1 MTGTAIASISVY
13 HLKIPLK
20 HRVEHAASVRT
31 AADPVVVRIE
41 LQNGDVGYG
50 ESLPRPY
57 VTGEDH
63 DSVDTSVRDVFVPL
77 LMTCR
82 PESFSE
88 ALEVIESLPMAD
100 DAGQPILA
108 ARAAVELALLDV
120 YSRCFERPI
129 GVDVVNWL
137 ELTDFGPPGCIDRVR
152 CSGVVATKDP
162 QQAVSSVRKMRC
174 YGLRDFKLKVGS
186 EDQDDLLAAVADVL
200 GPAIRKGRAS
210 MRLDANGAW
219 SLHDAIENL
228 SRWADLNI
236 SHIEQPLARGDEQNL
251 PDLKAHTP
259 WQIVHDESLAT
270 IEDAR
275 RLIELGVADCFNI
288 RMGKCG
294 GFIPSLKLVRF
305 CRQNHIDY
313 MLGCLVGQTSILSAV
328 ERCFLSCVPG
338 VKFVESNFGSF
349 LLADDIA
356 RPKLRFGYGGKM
368 KALTGFGWSITVS
381 ENQLEKFSK
390 DHLLRLNL

>member
-1 MTGTAIASISVY
+1 MTGTAIASIGVL

-31 AADPVVVRIE
+31 AADPAIVRIE
-41 LQNGDVGYG
+41 LQNGDIGYG

-63 DSVDTSVRDVFVPL
+63 DSVDTAVRDVFAPL

-100 DAGQPILA
+100 DAGQRIPT
-108 ARAAVELALLDV
+108 ARAAIELALLDV

-137 ELTDFGPPGCIDRVR
+137 ELTDFGPPGCIDHVR
-152 CSGVVATKDP
+152 CSGVVATKDAR
-162 QQAVSSVRKMRC
+162 QAVSTVRKMRC

-186 EDQDDLLAAVADVL
+186 EGQDDLLAAVADML

-219 SLHDAIENL
+219 SLDDAIEHL
-228 SRWADLNI
+228 SRWADLDI

-251 PDLKAHTP
+251 PNLKAHTQ
-259 WQIVHDESLAT
+259 WQIIHDESLAT
-270 IEDAR
+270 LEDAQ
-275 RLIELGVADCFNI
+275 RLIDLDVADCFNI

-294 GFIPSLKLVRF
+294 GLIPSLKLARF
-305 CRQNHIDY
+305 CRQNEIDY

-328 ERCFLSCVPG
+328 ERCFLSCVPD
-338 VKFVESNFGSF
+338 VKFVESNFGNF

-356 RPKLRFGYGGKM
+356 RPKLRFGYGGRLKP
-368 KALTGFGWSITVS
+368 LTGFGWSITVDEDKLAKYC
-381 ENQLEKFSK
+381 EN
-390 DHLLRLNL
+390 DPLRLNL

>member
-13 HLKIPLK
+13 HLQIPLK

-41 LQNGDVGYG
+41 LQNGDLGYG

-63 DSVDTSVRDVFVPL
+63 DSVDTAVRDVFVPL
-77 LMTCR
+77 LMDCR
-82 PESFSE
+82 PQSFSE
-88 ALEVIESLPMAD
+88 ALVVIESLPLAD
-100 DAGQPILA
+100 DAGRQIPT
-108 ARAAVELALLDV
+108 ARATVELALLDV

-129 GVDVVNWL
+129 GLDVVNWL
-137 ELTDFGPPGCIDRVR
+137 EVPEFGPPGCINHVR
-152 CSGVVATKDP
+152 CSGVIATKDP
-162 QQAVSSVRKMRC
+162 QQAVSTLRKMRC
-174 YGLRDFKLKVGS
+174 YGLRNFKLKVGN
-186 EDQDDLLAAVADVL
+186 EGQDDLLTAVTDML
-200 GPAIRKGRAS
+200 GPAILKGRAS
-210 MRLDANGAW
+210 LRLDANGAW
-219 SLHDAIENL
+219 SLDDAIEHL
-228 SRWADLNI
+228 SRWSDLNI

-251 PDLKAHTP
+251 PNLKAHTQ
-259 WQIVHDESLAT
+259 WQIIHDESLAT
-270 IEDAR
+270 LKDAQ
-275 RLIELGVADCFNI
+275 RLFDLGVADCFNI

-338 VKFVESNFGSF
+338 AAFVESNFGSF

-356 RPKLRFGYGGKM
+356 RPKLRFRYGGKL
-368 KALTGFGWSITVS
+368 KPLTGFGWSITVD
-381 ENQLEKFSK
+381 EDKLAEFCEE
-390 DHLLRLNL
+390 DPLRLNL

>member
-1 MTGTAIASISVY
+1 MTGTAIASIGVH
-13 HLKIPLK
+13 HLQIPLK

-31 AADPVVVRIE
+31 AADPAIVRIE
-41 LQNGDVGYG
+41 LQNGDLGYG

-63 DSVDTSVRDVFVPL
+63 DSIDTAVRDVFAPL

-88 ALEVIESLPMAD
+88 ALVVIESLPMAD
-100 DAGQPILA
+100 DAGRQIPA

-162 QQAVSSVRKMRC
+162 RQAVFTIRKMRC
-174 YGLRDFKLKVGS
+174 YGLRNFKLKVGS
-186 EDQDDLLAAVADVL
+186 EGQDALLAAVTNML
-200 GPAIRKGRAS
+200 GSAIRKGRAS
-210 MRLDANGAW
+210 MRLDANGVW
-219 SLHDAIENL
+219 SLDDAIEHL
-228 SRWADLNI
+228 SRWAHLDI

-251 PDLKAHTP
+251 PNLKAHTQ
-259 WQIVHDESLAT
+259 WKIIHDESLAT
-270 IEDAR
+270 LEDAQ
-275 RLIELGVADCFNI
+275 RLIDLDVADCFNI

-294 GFIPSLKLVRF
+294 GSIPSPKLARF

-328 ERCFLSCVPG
+328 ERCFLSCVPD
-338 VKFVESNFGSF
+338 VKFVESNFGNF
-349 LLADDIA
+349 LLADDITK
-356 RPKLRFGYGGKM
+356 PKLRFGYGGRLKP
-368 KALTGFGWSITVS
+368 LTGFGWSVTVEES
-381 ENQLEKFSK
+381 QLARYCE
-390 DHLLRLNL
+390 DHPLRLNL

>member
-13 HLKIPLK
+13 HLQIPLK

-41 LQNGDVGYG
+41 LQNGDLGYG

-63 DSVDTSVRDVFVPL
+63 DSVDTAVRDVFVPL
-77 LMTCR
+77 LMDCR
-82 PESFSE
+82 PQSFSE
-88 ALEVIESLPMAD
+88 ALVVIESLPLAD
-100 DAGQPILA
+100 DAGRQIPT
-108 ARAAVELALLDV
+108 ARATVELALLDV

-129 GVDVVNWL
+129 GLDVVNWL
-137 ELTDFGPPGCIDRVR
+137 EVPEFGPPGCINHVR
-152 CSGVVATKDP
+152 CSGVIATKDP
-162 QQAVSSVRKMRC
+162 QQAVSTLRKMRC
-174 YGLRDFKLKVGS
+174 YGLRNFKLKVGS
-186 EDQDDLLAAVADVL
+186 EGQDDLLTAVTDML
-200 GPAIRKGRAS
+200 GPAILKGRAS
-210 MRLDANGAW
+210 LRLDANGAW
-219 SLHDAIENL
+219 SLDDAIEHL
-228 SRWADLNI
+228 SRWSDLNI

-251 PDLKAHTP
+251 PNLKAHTQ
-259 WQIVHDESLAT
+259 WQIIHDESLAT
-270 IEDAR
+270 LKDAQ
-275 RLIELGVADCFNI
+275 RLFDLGVADCFNI

-338 VKFVESNFGSF
+338 AAFVESNFGSF

-356 RPKLRFGYGGKM
+356 RPKLRFRYGGKL
-368 KALTGFGWSITVS
+368 KPLTGFGWSITVD
-381 ENQLEKFSK
+381 EDKLAEFCEE
-390 DHLLRLNL
+390 DPLRLNL

>member
-1 MTGTAIASISVY
+1 MTGTAIASIGVH
-13 HLKIPLK
+13 HLQIPLK
-20 HRVEHAASVRT
+20 QRIEHAASVRT
-31 AADPVVVRIE
+31 VADPVVVRVE
-41 LQNGDVGYG
+41 LQNGTIGYG

-63 DSVDTSVRDVFVPL
+63 ESVDTAVRDVFAPL
-77 LMTCR
+77 LMSCR

-88 ALEVIESLPMAD
+88 ALVVIESLPMAD
-100 DAGQPILA
+100 DTGKRISA
-108 ARAAVELALLDV
+108 ARATVELALLDV
-120 YSRCFERPI
+120 YSRCFEHPI
-129 GVDVVNWL
+129 AVDVVNWL
-137 ELTDFGPPGCIDRVR
+137 ELSDLGPPGCIDRIR

-162 QQAVSSVRKMRC
+162 QRAVSTIRKMRC
-174 YGLRDFKLKVGS
+174 FGLRNFKLKVGS
-186 EDQDDLLAAVADVL
+186 EGQDELLAAVADVL

-219 SLHDAIENL
+219 SLDDAIEHL

-251 PDLKAHTP
+251 PDLKAHTQ
-259 WQIVHDESLAT
+259 WQVIHDESLAT
-270 IEDAR
+270 LEDAQP
-275 RLIELGVADCFNI
+275 LFDLGVADCFNI

-305 CRQNHIDY
+305 CRQNHIDF

-328 ERCFLSCVPG
+328 ERCFLSCVSG
-338 VKFVESNFGSF
+338 AKFVESNFGSF

-356 RPKLRFGYGGKM
+356 KPKLRFGYGGRLKP
-368 KALTGFGWSITVS
+368 LTGFGWSVS
-381 ENQLEKFSK
+381 VDEGQLTKYSK
-390 DHLLRLNL
+390 DHPIRLNL

>member
-1 MTGTAIASISVY
+1 M
-13 HLKIPLK
+13 
-20 HRVEHAASVRT
+20 EHAASVRT
-31 AADPVVVRIE
+31 TADPALVRIE
-41 LQNGDVGYG
+41 LQNGTVGYG
-50 ESLPRPY
+50 ESLPRSY

-63 DSVDTSVRDVFVPL
+63 DSVDAAARDVFAPL

-88 ALEVIESLPMAD
+88 ALVVIESLPMAD
-100 DAGQPILA
+100 DADRRIPA
-108 ARAAVELALLDV
+108 ARATIELALLDV

-137 ELTDFGPPGCIDRVR
+137 ELTDFGPPGCIDQVR

-162 QQAVSSVRKMRC
+162 QQAVSTIRKMRC
-174 YGLRDFKLKVGS
+174 YGLQNFKLKVGS
-186 EDQDDLLAAVADVL
+186 KGQDELLAAVTDML
-200 GPAIRKGRAS
+200 GPAIRRGRAS

-219 SLHDAIENL
+219 SLDDAIEHL
-228 SRWADLNI
+228 SRWANLNI

-251 PDLKAHTP
+251 PNLKAHTQ
-259 WQIVHDESLAT
+259 WQIIHDESLAT
-270 IEDAR
+270 LEDAQ
-275 RLIELGVADCFNI
+275 RLIDLGVADCFNI

-294 GFIPSLKLVRF
+294 GFIPSLKLARF

-328 ERCFLSCVPG
+328 ERCFLSCVPN
-338 VKFVESNFGSF
+338 VKFVESNFGNF

-356 RPKLRFGYGGKM
+356 KPKLRFGYGGRLKP
-368 KALTGFGWSITVS
+368 LTGFGWSITVDES
-381 ENQLEKFSK
+381 QLERFSEEGA
-390 DHLLRLNL
+390 LQIQL

>member
-1 MTGTAIASISVY
+1 LTGTAIASISVY
-13 HLKIPLK
+13 HLQIPLK

-41 LQNGDVGYG
+41 LQNGDLGYG

-63 DSVDTSVRDVFVPL
+63 DSVDTAVRDVFVPL
-77 LMTCR
+77 LMDCR
-82 PESFSE
+82 PQSFSE
-88 ALEVIESLPMAD
+88 ALVVIESLPLAD
-100 DAGQPILA
+100 DAGRQIPT
-108 ARAAVELALLDV
+108 ARATVELALLDV

-129 GVDVVNWL
+129 GLDVVNWL
-137 ELTDFGPPGCIDRVR
+137 EVPEFGPPGCINHVR
-152 CSGVVATKDP
+152 CSGVIATIDP
-162 QQAVSSVRKMRC
+162 QQAVSTLRKMRC
-174 YGLRDFKLKVGS
+174 YGLRNFKLKVGN
-186 EDQDDLLAAVADVL
+186 EGQDDLLTAVTDML
-200 GPAIRKGRAS
+200 GPAILKGRAS
-210 MRLDANGAW
+210 LRLDANGAW
-219 SLHDAIENL
+219 SLDDAIEHL
-228 SRWADLNI
+228 SRWSDLNI

-251 PDLKAHTP
+251 PNLKAHTQ
-259 WQIVHDESLAT
+259 WQIIHDESLAT
-270 IEDAR
+270 LKDAQ
-275 RLIELGVADCFNI
+275 RLFDLGVADCFNI

-338 VKFVESNFGSF
+338 AAFVESNFGSF

-356 RPKLRFGYGGKM
+356 RPKLRFRYGGKL
-368 KALTGFGWSITVS
+368 KPLTGFGWSITVD
-381 ENQLEKFSK
+381 EDKLAEFCEE
-390 DHLLRLNL
+390 DPLRLNL

>member
-1 MTGTAIASISVY
+1 LTGTAIASISVY
-13 HLKIPLK
+13 HLQIPLK

-41 LQNGDVGYG
+41 LQNGDLGYG

-63 DSVDTSVRDVFVPL
+63 DSVDTAVRDVFVPL
-77 LMTCR
+77 LMDCR
-82 PESFSE
+82 PQSFSE
-88 ALEVIESLPMAD
+88 ALVVIESLPLAD
-100 DAGQPILA
+100 DAGRQIPT
-108 ARAAVELALLDV
+108 ARATVELALLDV

-129 GVDVVNWL
+129 GLDVVNWL
-137 ELTDFGPPGCIDRVR
+137 EVPEFGPPGCINHVR
-152 CSGVVATKDP
+152 CSGVIATKDP
-162 QQAVSSVRKMRC
+162 QQAVSTLRKMRC
-174 YGLRDFKLKVGS
+174 YGLRNFKLKVGS
-186 EDQDDLLAAVADVL
+186 EGQDDLLTAVTDML
-200 GPAIRKGRAS
+200 GPAILKGRAS
-210 MRLDANGAW
+210 LRLDANGAW
-219 SLHDAIENL
+219 SLDDAIEHL
-228 SRWADLNI
+228 SRWSDLNI

-251 PDLKAHTP
+251 PNLKAHTQ
-259 WQIVHDESLAT
+259 WQIIHDESLAT
-270 IEDAR
+270 LKDAQ
-275 RLIELGVADCFNI
+275 RLFDLGVADCFNI

-338 VKFVESNFGSF
+338 AAFVESNFGSF

-356 RPKLRFGYGGKM
+356 RPKLRFRYGGKL
-368 KALTGFGWSITVS
+368 KPLTGFGWSITVD
-381 ENQLEKFSK
+381 EDKLAEFCEE
-390 DHLLRLNL
+390 DPLRLNL

>member
-1 MTGTAIASISVY
+1 MTGTAIASIGVH
-13 HLKIPLK
+13 HLQIPLK
-20 HRVEHAASVRT
+20 HRVEHAASGRT
-31 AADPVVVRIE
+31 VADPVIVRIE
-41 LQNGDVGYG
+41 LQNGGVGYG

-63 DSVDTSVRDVFVPL
+63 ASVDTAVRDVFAPL
-77 LMTCR
+77 LMACR

-88 ALEVIESLPMAD
+88 ALVVIESLPMAD
-100 DAGQPILA
+100 DGGRRIPA
-108 ARAAVELALLDV
+108 ARATVELALLDV

-137 ELTDFGPPGCIDRVR
+137 ELPEFGTPGCLDRVR

-162 QQAVSSVRKMRC
+162 RRAVAAVRKMRC
-174 YGLRDFKLKVGS
+174 YGLRNFKLKVGS
-186 EDQDDLLAAVADVL
+186 EGQDDLLAAVANVL
-200 GPAIRKGRAS
+200 GSAIRKGRAS

-219 SLHDAIENL
+219 SLDDAIGHL

-236 SHIEQPLARGDEQNL
+236 SYIEQPLARGDEQNL
-251 PDLKAHTP
+251 PNLKAHTQ
-259 WQIVHDESLAT
+259 WQIIHDESLAT
-270 IEDAR
+270 LEDAQ
-275 RLIELGVADCFNI
+275 RLSDLDVADCFNI

-294 GFIPSLKLVRF
+294 GLIPSLKLVRF
-305 CRQNHIDY
+305 CRQHHIDY

-356 RPKLRFGYGGKM
+356 RPKLRFGYGGRLKPL
-368 KALTGFGWSITVS
+368 AGFGWSITVS
-381 ENQLEKFSK
+381 ESQLARYCK
-390 DHLLRLNL
+390 DHPIRLNL